1 MKKKLG
7 LALLLTLT
15 TALSVFA
22 DGETG
27 AGNRSIIGY
36 IYDEFG
42 NLIGYL
48 FG

>member
-1 MKKKLG
+1 MKQKLI
-7 LALLLTLT
+7 LALLLTLS
-15 TALSVFA
+15 TAMSVLA
-22 DGETG
+22 DGETT